1 MCKTI
6 KSNCLSWQDINKMKR
21 IVIEMKRLFKE
32 KKGPMVLIALFLF
45 VNIMLY
51 FLGEIEAKTAV
62 LSTVAT
68 SYFSQHI
75 EDFEFKK
82 FKNYL

>member
-1 MCKTI
+1 
-6 KSNCLSWQDINKMKR
+6 MKR
-21 IVIEMKRLFKE
+21 MKRLFKE
-32 KKGPMVLIALFLF
+32 KKGPMVLIALFLL
-45 VNIMLY
+45 VNILLF

-68 SYFSQHI
+68 SYFSSHI

-82 FKNYL
+82 LNNYLYPVFMIIIYVILAVGPFSLS